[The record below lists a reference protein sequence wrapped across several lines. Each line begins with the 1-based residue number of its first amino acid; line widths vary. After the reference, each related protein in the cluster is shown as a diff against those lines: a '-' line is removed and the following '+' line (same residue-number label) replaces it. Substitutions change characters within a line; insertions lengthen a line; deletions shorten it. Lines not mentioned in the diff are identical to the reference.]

1 MEKIKFD
8 AGFVTYRLGD
18 LGQLRFNPS
27 DPNLYS
33 RFLEALE
40 KLRALEADL
49 PQRLQKVDR
58 ADGGAVVAILAQ
70 VDADMKKLLN
80 WVFGPGNDFG
90 EILRGVNLLA
100 VAGNGERVVTN
111 LFTALEP
118 VLVSGAKRCAQEQ
131 AAAAKARK
139 AGK

>member
-8 AGFVTYRLGD
+8 AGMHSYRLGD
-18 LGQLRFNPS
+18 LGVLRFNPS

-40 KLRALEADL
+40 KLRSLEGALPERVAHLDA
-49 PQRLQKVDR
+49 
-58 ADGGAVVAILAQ
+58 ADGAGVVDILTQ
-70 VDADMKKLLN
+70 VDKEMKALLN
-80 WVFGPGNDFG
+80 WVFGPGNDFH

-111 LFTALEP
+111 LFAALEP

-131 AAAAKARK
+131 AQAAKAKRAK
-139 AGK
+139 A